1 MTRSAL
7 PWLVAGGAAAAIVY
21 LATRRPRARTGADRE
36 TGGTTRSLPA
46 PPARDDASDPGV
58 RNASLV
64 YRPIGRTGE
73 PYPDWV
79 RALAGKSGIYVIR
92 EIRRDG
98 STPIVY
104 VGESH
109 TDRLYQTLTRHFQ
122 TWRRSKKFWAGQY
135 TGTQSHDPG
144 LTYPRDKVT
153 VAARVMSGDRAI
165 AEEARLIARL
175 RPRDNL
181 MGQPAELAEDEA
193 VPF

>member
-7 PWLVAGGAAAAIVY
+7 PWLVAGGMAAAIVY
-21 LATRRPRARTGADRE
+21 FATRRPRELIGADSDA
-36 TGGTTRSLPA
+36 GGTTSSLPA
-46 PPARDDASDPGV
+46 LPARDDASDPGV
-58 RNASLV
+58 RNAGLV
-64 YRPIGRTGE
+64 YRPVGRTGE

-98 STPIVY
+98 STPTVY

-109 TDRLYQTLTRHFQ
+109 ANRLYQTLTRHFQ
-122 TWRRSKKFWAGQY
+122 TWRRSKKFWVGQY

-165 AEEARLIARL
+165 AEEMRLIARL

-181 MGQPAELAEDEA
+181 IGQPADDPEE
-193 VPF
+193 VIPF